1 MVDTFVHNVRF
12 DERGS
17 IAAVVQDSITSE
29 VIAVRF
35 IDKETLAKS
44 LQTGEANLFIEGDS
58 SRRGKYSLLDVR
70 VNRDRESL
78 TILVQPVGD
87 LAQKKAKEAGEGSP
101 AAKIVPYEVALVNV
115 SSMEFGLTVN
125 DLYALIADRKEKRP
139 EGSYTTYLF
148 ESGLDKILK
157 KVAEESG
164 EVIIAAKNKAS
175 REMVSE
181 LADLFYH
188 LLVLMVERDVKLSD
202 VGDELTQRAGKRH
215 TGNTES

>member
-1 MVDTFVHNVRF
+1 MVDAFVHKIRF

-17 IAAVVQDSITSE
+17 IAAVIQDSVTNE

-44 LQTGEANLFIEGDS
+44 LQTGEVDLFIEGDP
-58 SRRGKYSLLDVR
+58 SRSGRYSLLDVR
-70 VNRDRESL
+70 VNRDGESL
-78 TILVQPVGD
+78 TFLVERKGEFD
-87 LAQKKAKEAGEGSP
+87 EKKTTEANERAP
-101 AAKIVPYEVALVNV
+101 AAKIVPSEVSLVNV

-125 DLYALIADRKEKRP
+125 DLYALIADRNEKRP
-139 EGSYTTYLF
+139 DGSYTTYLF

-175 REMVSE
+175 REMISE

-202 VGDELTQRAGKRH
+202 VGDELTQRAARRQ
-215 TGNTES
+215 TGNTDS